1 MRTVTT
7 NGHSRPQMLGVYL
20 SPSMVAILSDGS
32 NSLDLDQEIWIE
44 QALDHDQGAGR

>member
-7 NGHSRPQMLGVYL
+7 DGHSRTQMMGVYL

-32 NSLDLDQEIWIE
+32 NSLDLDQEIRIE